1 MQPQFIDSNGQSIF
15 TIYFQ
20 VPEHVKHVKTL
31 LVVPPFAEEMNKSR
45 KMLSDFARIA
55 SAMGVAVLLVDLY
68 GTGDSEGELEQAT
81 WQQWHQDVV
90 SCLAWLRLNN
100 PNVDIGLLGLRL
112 GATLAVDIF
121 CKNEALDI
129 SDVVLWQPVINGKQ
143 FVRQFLRLRLA
154 ASVVG
159 NGTKESAAQLQHILA
174 ENGTLEVA
182 GYMLNSQ
189 LIKDIEAIN
198 LSSVNLNTKNKM
210 RLSWYEIGMPPKK
223 DLLPISK
230 KLVEEWQRRSLDVAT
245 FFIEGIPYWSTQ
257 EIATCEALSVSTLHH
272 VLGLYEGE

>member
-1 MQPQFIDSNGQSIF
+1 MQPQFLDSNGQSIF

-45 KMLSDFARIA
+45 KMLSDFARMA
-55 SAMGVAVLLVDLY
+55 SVMGVAVLLVDLY

-81 WQQWHQDVV
+81 WQQWHQDVA
-90 SCLAWLRLNN
+90 SCLAWLRENT

-112 GATLAVDIF
+112 GATLAMDIT

-143 FVRQFLRLRLA
+143 FVGQFLRLRLA
-154 ASVVG
+154 ASVVTSG
-159 NGTKESAAQLQHILA
+159 VKESAAQLQHILA
-174 ENGTLEVA
+174 ESGTLEVA

-189 LIKDIEAIN
+189 LINDIEAIN
-198 LSSVNLNTKNKM
+198 LSTVNLATEREI
-210 RLSWYEIGMPPKK
+210 RLTWYEVGMPPKK
-223 DLLPISK
+223 DLLPVSK
-230 KLVEEWQRRSLDVAT
+230 KLIDVWQSGSQDVAT
-245 FFIEGIPYWSTQ
+245 FFIAGIPYWSTQ
-257 EIATCEALSVSTLHH
+257 EIATCEALSVSTLHNL
-272 VLGLYEGE
+272 LGLYENE